1 MVKMGK
7 REDSTLFCKLNEETL
22 NLIIPDNLFF
32 SFISVIIHLIFISIA
47 AENLFSGST
56 IVEQSPAVYELRTYF
71 GRTGSTKNPSRN
83 LIVTIF

>member
-47 AENLFSGST
+47 AENPFSGST